1 MLDNILYFGTQCGDH
16 APIYISV
23 LLTLLFLENIYTNKV
38 ILTYYYFAAVLIL
51 FS

>member
-1 MLDNILYFGTQCGDH
+1 MLDSIIYFGSKCRDR

-23 LLTLLFLENIYTNKV
+23 LLTLLFLENIYTNNV
-38 ILTYYYFAAVLIL
+38 IFIYYYLAAVLIL

>member
-23 LLTLLFLENIYTNKV
+23 LLTLLFLENIYTNNV
-38 ILTYYYFAAVLIL
+38 IFIYYYLAAVLIL

>member
-1 MLDNILYFGTQCGDH
+1 MLDNILYF

-23 LLTLLFLENIYTNKV
+23 LLTLLFLENIYTNNV
-38 ILTYYYFAAVLIL
+38 IFIYYYLAAVLIL